1 MNVSV
6 PYQYTAETEPNVSS
20 TQWRSFA
27 NLTDRLYYFDIVTN
41 PGLVYVDLGKMDL
54 RAGQPVRKLDTS
66 TLGDAAGEVNSMM
79 KVSEGFKPMY

>member
-54 RAGQPVRKLDTS
+54 RAEVSPSGSLILPRLAMPPVR
-66 TLGDAAGEVNSMM
+66 
-79 KVSEGFKPMY
+79 